1 MAEGSSESTPDFFV
15 IPEPE
20 KFVFK
25 DAYVQSSLTKWD
37 LAPSSK
43 VYRFRFS
50 KRYHKLAADEFLV
63 DFFNNETVQ
72 KEFKVLNERRE
83 WAPIAPVT
91 EVKCEIAP
99 SSIVS
104 MDFFD
109 RLQDSEPQIV
119 KNGSI
124 VKCMDMQ
131 YDGFMVSDLLRDMLV
146 NEDSENAAIYSPEER
161 SQLLF
166 RIFYHLA
173 LGGPMCQFEDE
184 LEPYTETAK
193 RLYKGLVS
201 VQKNAST
208 GKVEITSVVYAVNSV
223 TAESWSLFPKNNK
236 QNFCF
241 VCVDV
246 LRRQCTV
253 WYNAHFPY
261 W

>member
-1 MAEGSSESTPDFFV
+1 
-15 IPEPE
+15 
-20 KFVFK
+20 
-25 DAYVQSSLTKWD
+25 
-37 LAPSSK
+37 
-43 VYRFRFS
+43 
-50 KRYHKLAADEFLV
+50 
-63 DFFNNETVQ
+63 
-72 KEFKVLNERRE
+72 
-83 WAPIAPVT
+83 
-91 EVKCEIAP
+91 
-99 SSIVS
+99 

-146 NEDSENAAIYSPEER
+146 NEDSENAAMYSPEER
-161 SQLLF
+161 SQLLY
-166 RIFYHLA
+166 RILHHLA

-223 TAESWSLFPKNNK
+223 TADL
-236 QNFCF
+236 
-241 VCVDV
+241 
-246 LRRQCTV
+246 
-253 WYNAHFPY
+253 
-261 W
+261 